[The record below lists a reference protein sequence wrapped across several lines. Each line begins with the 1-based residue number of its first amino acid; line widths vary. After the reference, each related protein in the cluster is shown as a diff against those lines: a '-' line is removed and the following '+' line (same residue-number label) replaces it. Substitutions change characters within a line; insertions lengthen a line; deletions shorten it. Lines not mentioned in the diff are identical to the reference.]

1 MFYFGEAG
9 VELEVGDSDRW
20 VIHADLDAFFAAVA
34 VKENPQLRGKP
45 VIVGGSPEGRGV
57 VTSATYEAR
66 AYGVRSAMP
75 AAQAKRLCPHAI
87 FVRVPGESIRA
98 HAQRFREILHDFSP
112 VVEVVSVDEAYLDT
126 GDSRRLYGGGV
137 ELARKLKE
145 RVREELGL
153 VVSLGVASNRLVA
166 KIASDLGKPDGFTVV
181 PHGHEAATL
190 APLPVERLPGIGP
203 KSAARLRAH
212 GITTLGEL
220 ATAPATLL
228 TVIAGSHGEALRRRA
243 RGEYSK
249 PVRADRGPQKSL
261 GRGRTFERD
270 LRGLDELSRPL
281 FKLAERV
288 GSDLRSR
295 GLAGTTVALKVRY
308 ADFETR
314 GRQVSLAEPT
324 DAHQEI
330 FLAARE
336 LLIQTLSSRAAPV
349 RMLEVRVSGLRESS
363 IQLGL
368 FDTSRQRLRD
378 LNDALDELAARHGPE
393 IVQPAW
399 ISSRQERGNR
409 ETRHSQTARHVA
421 AAMPPGVTFKAS
433 AGDRQ

>member
-1 MFYFGEAG
+1 MDVRA
-9 VELEVGDSDRW
+9 GDSDRW

-34 VKENPQLRGKP
+34 VKENPELRGKP

-75 AAQAKRLCPHAI
+75 AAQAKRLCPHAV

-98 HAQRFREILHDFSP
+98 HAQRFREILYEFSP

-126 GDSRRLYGGGV
+126 GDSRRLYGGGI
-137 ELARKLKE
+137 ELARRLKE
-145 RVREELGL
+145 RVRDELGL
-153 VVSLGVASNRLVA
+153 VVSIGAASNRLVA

-190 APLPVERLPGIGP
+190 APLPIERLPGIGP

-212 GITTLGEL
+212 GITTLGQL
-220 ATAPATLL
+220 AAAPEGLL
-228 TVIAGSHGEALRRRA
+228 VAIAGSHAASLRSRA

-249 PVRADRGPQKSL
+249 PVRPDRGPQKSL
-261 GRGRTFERD
+261 GHGRTFARD
-270 LRGLDELSRPL
+270 LRGLAELNRPL
-281 FKLAERV
+281 FELSEQV
-288 GSDLRSR
+288 GRDLRSKR
-295 GLAGTTVALKVRY
+295 LAGNTVGLKVRY

-330 FLAARE
+330 YQAARE
-336 LLIQTLSSRAAPV
+336 LLIQTLSSRSAPV
-349 RMLEVRVSGLRESS
+349 RMMEVRVSGLCEAS

-368 FDTSRQRLRD
+368 FDSSRKRLRD
-378 LNDALDELAARHGPE
+378 LNGALDQLAARHGPG
-393 IVQPAW
+393 IVRLG
-399 ISSRQERGNR
+399 IR
-409 ETRHSQTARHVA
+409 
-421 AAMPPGVTFKAS
+421 
-433 AGDRQ
+433 D